1 MSSQNITLNHI
12 KGSTVYKVKQTSAD
26 AVFYLSE
33 LSKTSTTASIAV
45 GLHGSIHSVN
55 QTSAGYPTARL

>member
-12 KGSTVYKVKQTSAD
+12 KGSTVYQQTQAD
-26 AVFYLSE
+26 AAFYLSE

-55 QTSAGYPTARL
+55 QTTAGYQTARL